1 MRELFSEQTIETRVK
16 QLAAEINADFAGKAP
31 ILIGVLNGSF
41 IFMADLVREISIECE
56 VDFIKI
62 SSYEGTSSQGTVHL
76 LKDISADITGRD
88 IIIVEDIVDSG
99 LTMNF
104 LMSRLEGA
112 GPTTISVAT
121 LLFKKEVARLTFELD
136 YVGFT
141 IPKDYVVGY
150 GLDFD
155 QKMRNLKGI
164 YRLDGQKQSEEKG

>member
-62 SSYEGTSSQGTVHL
+62 SSYEGASSQGTVHL

-141 IPKDYVVGY
+141 ISKDYVVGY

-164 YRLDGQKQSEEKG
+164 YRLDGQQKSEEKG